1 MSGLCQV
8 RFTSFLTPFFNPL
21 LLALLLLV
29 LSPPFLDGANYR
41 TLLLLYVYESIPN
54 IKTSWGEANAS
65 IYMVSTLP
73 ALWAVARLKGQ
84 DTDYAVRGMPLIV
97 IL

>member
-1 MSGLCQV
+1 MSGLRQV

-73 ALWAVARLKGQ
+73 ALWRALSQ
-84 DTDYAVRGMPLIV
+84 DTDYAVRGVPLIV